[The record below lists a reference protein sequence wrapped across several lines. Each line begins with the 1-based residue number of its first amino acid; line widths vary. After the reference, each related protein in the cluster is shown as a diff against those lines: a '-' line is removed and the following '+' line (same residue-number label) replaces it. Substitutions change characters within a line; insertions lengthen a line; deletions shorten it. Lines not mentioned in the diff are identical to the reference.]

1 VLFINK
7 RIYIKNELQR
17 GKAVRKKEQRGT
29 KKLKNYLYRSKR
41 LEKASLA
48 AVILRAWMD
57 ASYRKPD
64 FQRWK
69 AGLPLLKIVIS
80 LLPNEPSSN
89 HKYFHEEV
97 GVKLVSC
104 FSHHGVEIWVEIPV
118 DTEVPPTLLT
128 EGAGEK

>member
-48 AVILRAWMD
+48 AVILRA
-57 ASYRKPD
+57 
-64 FQRWK
+64 
-69 AGLPLLKIVIS
+69 
-80 LLPNEPSSN
+80 
-89 HKYFHEEV
+89 
-97 GVKLVSC
+97 
-104 FSHHGVEIWVEIPV
+104 
-118 DTEVPPTLLT
+118 
-128 EGAGEK
+128 